1 MNAKNQQLGLGFPAK
16 TNGDRLSREFEQ
28 IAALL
33 SQGAVRRSRHQLLR
47 TAVAQA
53 VLLQMLAPE

>member
-1 MNAKNQQLGLGFPAK
+1 MNAKNQQLGFPAK
-16 TNGDRLSREFEQ
+16 TLGDRLSREFEQ
-28 IAALL
+28 IAVFL
-33 SQGAVRRSRHQLLR
+33 SQGVVRRSRHQLLC